1 MGVYAGSQS
10 KMLLGCDKVVPNPKR
25 SLAPPRIQ
33 LPKASPDCELSS
45 RHSARRGQ
53 PPLVSRFSSSFFHF
67 SCPQA
72 QANLRCVRAHP
83 ASFRR
88 VRVRAAAGRR
98 APATWLAHGW
108 RVFIRSSMR
117 RPRAEHD
124 GPQRQRLETGST
136 HVRQLSAHMV
146 TSVCVRGA
154 PPHFRSEG
162 NRSGFFVAR
171 GLSLSL
177 SGARCAEIL

>member
-1 MGVYAGSQS
+1 MDGAMGVYAVSQS
-10 KMLLGCDKVVPNPKR
+10 KMLLGCDKVVPNPKW

-33 LPKASPDCELSS
+33 LPKARPDCELSS

-53 PPLVSRFSSSFFHF
+53 PPLPLVSRFFFFHF

-98 APATWLAHGW
+98 LLGW
-108 RVFIRSSMR
+108 HMGGEYSV
-117 RPRAEHD
+117 RPCDDLVLRTMA
-124 GPQRQRLETGST
+124 QRQRLETGST

-162 NRSGFFVAR
+162 NRSGFF
-171 GLSLSL
+171 SLPADCPCPGHVVRKS
-177 SGARCAEIL
+177 SS